1 MGALHLALVHG
12 PVVNKRGDEIT
23 TAVTGLN
30 VHDIARSAATYG
42 VRGYHLVT
50 PLAPQQRLVERITAH
65 WREGHGAAYN
75 PTRKTALDLVRVAAT
90 LEDAVAD
97 VAAREGAPPRLV
109 ATSARP
115 QPGVAGIAYA
125 DLRRALEG
133 DPRPVL
139 LVFGTGWG
147 LTAEALARV
156 DALLP
161 PVLGPGDYNHL
172 PVRAAV
178 AVVLDRIRGDRL
190 RGKGESSP
198 AS

>member
-1 MGALHLALVHG
+1 VGALHLALVHG

-30 VHDIARSAATYG
+30 VHDIARAAATYG
-42 VRGYHLVT
+42 VSGYHLVT
-50 PLAPQQRLVERITAH
+50 PLEPQQRLVERITAH

-75 PTRKTALDLVRVAAT
+75 PTRKTALDLVRVART

-97 VAAREGAPPRLV
+97 VTRREGAAPRLV

-115 QPGVAGIAYA
+115 QPGVKPVTYAG
-125 DLRRALEG
+125 LRRDLAA

-147 LTAEALARV
+147 LTAAALTKV

-161 PVLGPGDYNHL
+161 PLKGPGDYNHL

-178 AVVLDRIRGDRL
+178 AVVLDRLRGD
-190 RGKGESSP
+190 GET
-198 AS
+198 ASGP

>member
-1 MGALHLALVHG
+1 VGALHLGLVHG

-30 VHDIARSAATYG
+30 VHDIARTAATYG
-42 VRGYHLVT
+42 VRGYFLVT
-50 PLAPQQRLVERITAH
+50 PLEPQRRLVARITAH
-65 WREGHGAAYN
+65 WRTGHGAAYN
-75 PTRKTALDLVRVAAT
+75 PTRKTALDLVRVTAT
-90 LEDAVAD
+90 LAEAIAD
-97 VAAREGAPPRLV
+97 VTAREGAAPRLV

-115 QPGVAGIAYA
+115 QPGVTPVTYA
-125 DLRRALEG
+125 DLRRDLAT

-147 LTAEALARV
+147 LAAAALAGV

-161 PVLGPGDYNHL
+161 PLKGPGDYNHL

-178 AVVLDRIRGDRL
+178 AVVLDRLRGD
-190 RGKGESSP
+190 GETAAGP
-198 AS
+198 

>member
-1 MGALHLALVHG
+1 VGALHLALVHG
-12 PVVNKRGDEIT
+12 PVANKRGEPIT

-42 VRGYHLVT
+42 ARGYHLVT
-50 PLAPQQRLVERITAH
+50 PLVPQQRLVERIVAH
-65 WREGHGAAYN
+65 WREGHGATYN
-75 PTRKTALDLVRVAAT
+75 PTRKTALDLVHVVAT

-97 VAAREGAPPRLV
+97 VAAREGTPPRLV

-115 QPGVAGIAYA
+115 QPGVEAAGYA
-125 DLRRALEG
+125 DLRRALDE

-147 LTAEALARV
+147 LTAEALAGV
-156 DALLP
+156 DAILP
-161 PVLGPGDYNHL
+161 PLKGPGDYNHL

-178 AVVLDRIRGDRL
+178 AVVLDRIQGDRL
-190 RGKGESSP
+190 QGNGETAP